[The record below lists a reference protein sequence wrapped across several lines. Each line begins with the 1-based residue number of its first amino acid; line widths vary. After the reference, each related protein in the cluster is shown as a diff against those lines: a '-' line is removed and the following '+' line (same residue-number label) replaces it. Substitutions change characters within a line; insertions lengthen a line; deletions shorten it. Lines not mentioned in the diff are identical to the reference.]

1 MTSKC
6 ILVIDDNDDCISL
19 VKSVLEYETEW
30 QVVTASNGREGIAIA
45 QSDLP
50 DIILLDIV
58 MPDLNGL
65 DVYELLKLDITTCLI
80 PIMFMT
86 AIEPIGRIL
95 KLQIPKNVKVIVKP
109 FDIDQL
115 SPQLSEVLEDYS
127 YF

>member
-6 ILVIDDNDDCISL
+6 ILVIDDNDDCITL
-19 VKSVLEYETEW
+19 VKSVLEYETDW
-30 QVVTASNGREGIAIA
+30 QIVTASSGREGITIA
-45 QSDLP
+45 QLELP

-86 AIEPIGRIL
+86 AIDPIGKIL
-95 KLQIPKNVKVIVKP
+95 KLQIPGNVKVISKP
-109 FDIDQL
+109 FDIYQL
-115 SPQLSEVLEDYS
+115 SHQLSEVLENYS